1 MAHPGYSKEELS
13 ALRGIFALYDPD
25 GSGAISVRELEG
37 LLQKIGHS
45 TDSASEILKA
55 ADSAA
60 GGKPDGV
67 ITFDEF
73 LELLQKGQPDQP
85 GEQPDPKV
93 MEFLRILEEYRR
105 KCEAE
110 GNYLEAGRAHQQ
122 LETLRKQEEKRQQK
136 AVRARQIAERQDVQ
150 IAHNMQYTDF
160 NAAWDKYL
168 EEYDR
173 MAQMY
178 IQQMTERHAVNL
190 LEFQRKLQNEMSE
203 RPPKWSR
210 ELLEWRRRQHML
222 ARQKNYAEAQR
233 IKKIADKLEDKE
245 RKAMEQHSAALF
257 ARKEAQF
264 RQQQQAELQALLKRI
279 DARRKEHI
287 KQRNLDSKRL
297 LQRNRNVQAVL
308 ESKQAVES
316 NRLFAEIKKNLY
328 YSNLEAAPMGA
339 SGGQKSSSTRK
350 KKTRSRQADDE
361 PLDGVDGEEMP
372 HFPSSAP
379 DMTFLTSDEVEP
391 PLE

>member
-173 MAQMY
+173 C
-178 IQQMTERHAVNL
+178 ERANDTVERRITRVRDALRTNTSQ
-190 LEFQRKLQNEMSE
+190 FRKQ
-203 RPPKWSR
+203 
-210 ELLEWRRRQHML
+210 
-222 ARQKNYAEAQR
+222 
-233 IKKIADKLEDKE
+233 IAFVV
-245 RKAMEQHSAALF
+245 AAALF
-257 ARKEAQF
+257 HARECN
-264 RQQQQAELQALLKRI
+264 RQSFSR
-279 DARRKEHI
+279 DA
-287 KQRNLDSKRL
+287 
-297 LQRNRNVQAVL
+297 
-308 ESKQAVES
+308 
-316 NRLFAEIKKNLY
+316 
-328 YSNLEAAPMGA
+328 P
-339 SGGQKSSSTRK
+339 
-350 KKTRSRQADDE
+350 
-361 PLDGVDGEEMP
+361 
-372 HFPSSAP
+372 
-379 DMTFLTSDEVEP
+379 
-391 PLE
+391 